1 MSASSLFFFLTDQAG
16 ITANASF
23 LLSRQFCGPLLDRH
37 PIKRNLM
44 FSKFERKFLLAL
56 CIMFSI
62 APVVWHSKGDD
73 VLQLMPWAGL
83 GIFVCLSGFILDRVL
98 FKEKP
103 SPDEPGSSE

>member
-1 MSASSLFFFLTDQAG
+1 
-16 ITANASF
+16 
-23 LLSRQFCGPLLDRH
+23 
-37 PIKRNLM
+37 M